1 MSKISA
7 LERAK
12 KKLAEPEAGNN
23 SNVTLPPFDLDG
35 LPKDRN
41 ADLWNRIEERY
52 SLKLDELSALQNF
65 ACSGNIYV
73 QHIN

>member
-41 ADLWNRIEERY
+41 ADLWKEIRSE
-52 SLKLDELSALQNF
+52 LKK
-65 ACSGNIYV
+65 CIV
-73 QHIN
+73 

>member
-23 SNVTLPPFDLDG
+23 SNVTPPPFDLDD

-52 SLKLDELSALQNF
+52 SLELDELSALQNF